1 MPCSA
6 RGLRVGRG
14 RLRGYYLCARGGWI
28 RPPRDISKSLRIR
41 SRQSGETLRRL
52 ILRLQGRLRWWS
64 HGAFGNKGRLEGSQ
78 YLAGRRAPPLLRR

>member
-14 RLRGYYLCARGGWI
+14 WLRGYYLCARGGWI
-28 RPPRDISKSLRIR
+28 RPPHAISKPLRFR